1 MPDPASSRFASATP
15 ADGLRIGLSTGALYP
30 HTVTEDAPAIA
41 AAWGLRDLELMLQTP
56 GEYAP
61 DFLRTVAASARAA
74 DVRIR
79 AVHTWQSFHPLFTA
93 YPRRTAEAVALF
105 RQLAESAAAAGAGV
119 IVWHGAERAVAP
131 HPGAWDPF
139 LRATE
144 TLATICA
151 ERGLILGVENVGRNA
166 VASVRDALAFATRIP
181 DLAPAGT
188 LGFVFDPFQA
198 IEAGTNPLM
207 LLAAMEDH
215 LVHVHLSD
223 GRSDDPAA
231 RHLLPGAGELP
242 WPALLRAIHATGYR
256 GPMMLEAAL
265 DPDGVAWAQ
274 ARALLEPLLAGLDA
288 EGDDAPLPPGVVE
301 GIRLFD
307 AGEWYEA
314 HEAIEHEWHA
324 ERGPVRVL
332 YQGILQIGVGLH
344 HARGGNHRGA
354 VLLLGDG
361 IAKVARFL
369 PTCRGVDTARLV
381 ADATRCLAEVER
393 LGPDGLAAFD
403 WTLAPVIALRVD

>member
-1 MPDPASSRFASATP
+1 MPHHPASASP
-15 ADGLRIGLSTGALYP
+15 GDLRLGLSTGALYP

-56 GEYAP
+56 GEYDP
-61 DFLRTVAASARAA
+61 VFLRAIAANARGTGMA
-74 DVRIR
+74 IR
-79 AVHTWQSFHPLFTA
+79 SVHAWQGFHPFFTA
-93 YPRRTAEAVALF
+93 YPRRTDEALALF
-105 RQLAESAAAAGAGV
+105 AQLADSAAEIGARV

-131 HPGAWDPF
+131 HPGAWDAF
-139 LRATE
+139 LRTTG
-144 TLATICA
+144 TLAALCA
-151 ERGLILGVENVGRNA
+151 ERGLTLGVENVARNA
-166 VASVRDALAFATRIP
+166 VASVREALAFAARIP
-181 DLAPAGT
+181 DLAPPGA
-188 LGFVFDPFQA
+188 LGFVFDPYQA
-198 IEAGTNPLM
+198 IEAGTHPLM

-215 LVHVHLSD
+215 LAHVHLSD
-223 GRSDDPAA
+223 GRSGDPTQ

-265 DPDGVAWAQ
+265 DPDGVAWTT
-274 ARALLEPLLAGLDA
+274 ARTLLEPLLAGLDTD
-288 EGDDAPLPPGVVE
+288 GDDAPLPPGIVE

-361 IAKVARFL
+361 IEKVSRFL
-369 PTCRGVDTARLV
+369 PACRGIDTARLV

-393 LGPDGLAAFD
+393 LGPERLGAFD
-403 WTLAPVIALRVD
+403 WSLAPIIGAPGA